1 MNHQTDDAVDLADSE
16 ETLPAAVGKLAHDL
30 NNILLPLM
38 MGIDLLRQPMDDA
51 SRNEILDLLKT
62 STQRA
67 ELTSRQMVSLTQ
79 PEVEIPPIPAGQPTN
94 TSLAQIPRAKGELVL
109 VIDDEP
115 MVLGVI
121 RHILESQG
129 YKVIT
134 AASGDE
140 GTELFQRNISRVK
153 VVIVDMFMPLVDG
166 HEVIRRLI
174 ALDPRVRMIAIS
186 GQTGEIFGPDFL
198 NANVR
203 GFLHKPFTSYTLLK
217 TMDMLVH

>member
-51 SRNEILDLLKT
+51 SRNEILDLLKA

-129 YKVIT
+129 YKVMT

-174 ALDPRVRMIAIS
+174 TLDPRVRIIAIS

>member
-1 MNHQTDDAVDLADSE
+1 MNNQTDDSVDLADSG
-16 ETLPAAVGKLAHDL
+16 ETLPVAVGKLAHDL
-30 NNILLPLM
+30 NNMLLPLM

-51 SRNEILDLLKT
+51 ARNEILDLLKA

-67 ELTSRQMVSLTQ
+67 ELTSRHMVSLTQ
-79 PEVEIPPIPAGQPTN
+79 PAIEIPPIPSSQPFN
-94 TSLAQIPRAKGELVL
+94 ASLSLIPRAKEELVL

-121 RHILESQG
+121 RHILESHG
-129 YKVIT
+129 YKVMT
-134 AASGDE
+134 AASGNE
-140 GTELFQRNISRVK
+140 GSELFQRNLSRVK
-153 VVIVDMFMPLVDG
+153 VVVVDMFMPLVDG

-174 ALDPRVRMIAIS
+174 NLDPRVRIIAIS

>member
-1 MNHQTDDAVDLADSE
+1 MNNQTDDAVDLVDSE

-51 SRNEILDLLKT
+51 SRNEILDLLKA

-79 PEVEIPPIPAGQPTN
+79 PEDEIPPIPTGQPAN
-94 TSLAQIPRAKGELVL
+94 PSLAQIPRAKGELVL

-129 YKVIT
+129 YKVMT

-153 VVIVDMFMPLVDG
+153 VVVVDMFMPLVDG

-174 ALDPRVRMIAIS
+174 NLDPRVRIIAIS